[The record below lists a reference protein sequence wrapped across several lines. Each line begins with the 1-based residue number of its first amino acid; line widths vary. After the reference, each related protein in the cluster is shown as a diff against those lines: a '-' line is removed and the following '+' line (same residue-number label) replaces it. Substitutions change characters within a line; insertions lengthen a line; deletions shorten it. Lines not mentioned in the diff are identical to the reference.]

1 MASKSQ
7 RNKGPLAEKLI
18 LRSPRDVWL
27 AGLGALSVA
36 QKEGSRIAEEG
47 VRFYEKLVSE
57 GRKFEKK
64 WSRAARN
71 EAVDVAEDL
80 AAAARET
87 LQPDEPMAYHLLPKG
102 DGWTVRLEGHTKDIS
117 LHTNKNAALSA
128 ARGLAQAH
136 EPSRLVVHRADGT
149 IQTSFSYGVAD

>member
-1 MASKSQ
+1 
-7 RNKGPLAEKLI
+7 
-18 LRSPRDVWL
+18 
-27 AGLGALSVA
+27 
-36 QKEGSRIAEEG
+36 
-47 VRFYEKLVSE
+47 
-57 GRKFEKK
+57 
-64 WSRAARN
+64 
-71 EAVDVAEDL
+71 
-80 AAAARET
+80 
-87 LQPDEPMAYHLLPKG
+87 MAYHLLPKG